1 MSAPSNYFCMAKI
14 TEAILNKIKISG
26 TFMIKFL
33 IEIHSLKDDSNI
45 ICNDFTIF
53 PFLVPCDSTYIHA
66 KMTTPGPRMQNKSGG
81 VCNDLLLWHK
91 CHGKKSA
98 KKYAYFSYLN
108 FSILL
113 FLESVTFGSIEPIF
127 LKVVQDGLKHKKIL
141 YFCNI
146 SRLN

>member
-1 MSAPSNYFCMAKI
+1 
-14 TEAILNKIKISG
+14 
-26 TFMIKFL
+26 
-33 IEIHSLKDDSNI
+33 
-45 ICNDFTIF
+45 
-53 PFLVPCDSTYIHA
+53 
-66 KMTTPGPRMQNKSGG
+66 MTTPGPRMQNKSGG

-127 LKVVQDGLKHKKIL
+127 LKVVQDGLKLKKIL

-146 SRLN
+146 HKSIELKFSRNASVFISIQSTDPIFFAKYFLSKNYTSSVAHQFYVNHYKNYKNQNDLQTPSIWSYVIW